1 MPTQRGN
8 TVINLPTHTP
18 VVTATNNNQ
27 LSQSSEDSVLDSEED
42 NFTNQ
47 NQLLQSLEDIR
58 MDSEKDNYVETSL
71 PEIPIEMEPVQVIN
85 QLLKQLTTKPSNK
98 IYPRL

>member
-1 MPTQRGN
+1 MKEETPNSPIVQPFECPGLLDFQIDNVRGPLPTQRGN

-27 LSQSSEDSVLDSEED
+27 LSQSPEGSVLDSQED

-47 NQLLQSLEDIR
+47 NQLLQSLEAIR
-58 MDSEKDNYVETSL
+58 MDSE
-71 PEIPIEMEPVQVIN
+71 
-85 QLLKQLTTKPSNK
+85 
-98 IYPRL
+98 

>member
-1 MPTQRGN
+1 M
-8 TVINLPTHTP
+8 PTHTP
-18 VVTATNNNQ
+18 VITVTNNNQ
-27 LSQSSEDSVLDSEED
+27 LSQSPEDSVRDSEED

-47 NQLLQSLEDIR
+47 NQLLQPLENIR
-58 MDSEKDNYVETSL
+58 MDSEKDKYAETSF
-71 PEIPIEMEPVQVIN
+71 PETPMEMEPAQLIN